1 MKLQPAMV
9 FGSHMVLQRQQP
21 VVVWGRGAEGDRVT
35 VTLGSDSAAA
45 QVRAGQWQVSLPARE
60 AETGLTMHIQSEKT
74 AEALTFT
81 DVSVGEVWLAGGQS
95 NMEFPFKY
103 DIEEPDIAPG
113 ANDPQLR
120 FFDYPEV
127 SYPGHYESGR
137 FEDYGFWRS
146 CTPEDVLWF
155 SAVGYYF
162 AAKLRQALGVPVG
175 VIGCNWGGTP
185 AITWIDR
192 AEIES
197 DPIFAP
203 ALAQYQAQLDELDWP
218 RYEKMQQMQAAA
230 DPARKRAVE
239 DVMLMGKDMSELWKT
254 MEMPKTPPTEMV
266 MMQLGPKSA
275 NAPGV
280 LFDTMVRPLAPYGV
294 RGVIWYQGESDDGNA
309 GYDGYMRAV
318 QRSWSKLWG
327 AELPFYQ
334 VMLAPFGHWA
344 HVTAG
349 DYPGVRRLQKAL
361 ADTDPHFFC
370 ANIMDSGTEDN
381 IHPRMKRPAGERLA
395 LLALKNAY
403 AQSVQADS
411 PSMDSVQLEPGQ
423 VAVRWKNAAGGL
435 HIRGGQLQALRVTV
449 DGVPVEPVCTA
460 EGDRLILKADAFQP
474 GKQITLS
481 FAEENYCVVN
491 LYGGTGLPA
500 FPFEAAL

>member
-9 FGSHMVLQRQQP
+9 LGSHMVLQRQQP
-21 VVVWGRGAEGDRVT
+21 IAVWGRGAEGDRVT
-35 VTLGSDSAAA
+35 VTLGSDSGAA
-45 QVRAGQWQVSLPARE
+45 QVQAGQWRVSLPARE
-60 AETGLTMHIQSEKT
+60 AETGLTMRIRSEKT
-74 AEALTFT
+74 AEELTFS

-95 NMEFPFKY
+95 NMEFLFKY
-103 DIEEPDIAPG
+103 DVEEPDIAPS

-120 FFDYPEV
+120 FFDFPEV

-146 CTPEDVLWF
+146 CTPEDVPWF

-162 AAKLRQALGVPVG
+162 AARLRQALGVPVG

-192 AEIES
+192 AEIDA

-203 ALAQYQAQLDELDWP
+203 ALARYQAQLDELDWP
-218 RYEKMQQMQAAA
+218 RYEAMQQMQAAA
-230 DPARKRAVE
+230 DPARKRAIE
-239 DVMLMGKDMSELWKT
+239 DVMLMGRDMSELWKT
-254 MEMPKTPPTEMV
+254 MEMPKEPPAP
-266 MMQLGPKSA
+266 MQLGPKSSDS
-275 NAPGV
+275 PGV
-280 LFDTMVRPLAPYGV
+280 LFDNMVRPIAPYGV

-309 GYDGYMRAV
+309 SYDGYMRAV

-327 AELPFYQ
+327 VELPFYQ

-361 ADTDPHFFC
+361 ADSDPHFFC

-403 AQSVQADS
+403 AQPVQADAPVMAS
-411 PSMDSVQLEPGQ
+411 ARLDPGQ
-423 VAVRWKNAAGGL
+423 VTVQWKNAAGGL
-435 HIRGGQLQALRVTV
+435 CIRGERLQALRVTV
-449 DGVPVEPVCTA
+449 DGAPVEPACTA
-460 EGDRLILKADAFQP
+460 EGDQLILKADAFQP

-500 FPFEAAL
+500 FPFEIAL